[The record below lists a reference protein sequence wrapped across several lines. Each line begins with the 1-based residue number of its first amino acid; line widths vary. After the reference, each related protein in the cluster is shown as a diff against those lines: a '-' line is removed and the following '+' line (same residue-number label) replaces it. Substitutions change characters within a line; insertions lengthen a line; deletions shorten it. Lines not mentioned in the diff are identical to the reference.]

1 VFLDSETFKVVVA
14 STPLVSI
21 DLLVQDSEG
30 KLLLDHRTNRPAQ
43 GYWFAPGGRILKNE
57 SLDQAFNRI
66 SEAELGKT
74 FERVNAKLLGMYELS
89 YRDRSF
95 EVDGNAPDTHYVVLG
110 YLVNVEEARC
120 LAPTPEQH
128 DSYRWWTTAQIDEST
143 AVHDNTRAC
152 LATLN

>member
-1 VFLDSETFKVVVA
+1 MFLDSKTFKTVVA

-30 KLLLDHRTNRPAQ
+30 RLLLGHRTNRPAQ

-66 SEAELGKT
+66 SETELGKS
-74 FERVNAKLLGMYELS
+74 FERTDARLLGIYEHF
-89 YRDRSF
+89 YRDSSF
-95 EVDGNAPDTHYVVLG
+95 GVEGNAPDTHYVVLG
-110 YLVNVEEARC
+110 YLIKVQEASC

-128 DSYRWWTTAQIDEST
+128 DSYRWWTASQIEGST
-143 AVHDNTRAC
+143 EVHENTRAF
-152 LATLN
+152 LAALN